1 MVARSRGCST
11 RGAKVAC
18 YRALKKYINNIM
30 VISVFP
36 SPRSP
41 FLSPIRASTRSTSSA
56 KIISRRWMIL
66 LRDFHLSR
74 HAAIPI
80 RAPPFCTIIYIRS
93 TGLIVNRDGQSAQ
106 RSIDFILGEGKIQN
120 IFIRW
125 SNRFVGFT
133 KVVKFRGKNFAQF
146 STWIFYGL

>member
-1 MVARSRGCST
+1 
-11 RGAKVAC
+11 
-18 YRALKKYINNIM
+18 M

-74 HAAIPI
+74 HTDSRATVLYNYLYPIHGSYRESRWTIGATFDWFYFRRREDLEYFHSLKQSFRWFHESREISWEKFCAIFDVNI
-80 RAPPFCTIIYIRS
+80 LRIIERKELERKFCS
-93 TGLIVNRDGQSAQ
+93 K
-106 RSIDFILGEGKIQN
+106 GKG
-120 IFIRW
+120 
-125 SNRFVGFT
+125 SVGRRM
-133 KVVKFRGKNFAQF
+133 K
-146 STWIFYGL
+146 I